1 MKRNLSIIA
10 VLLMMSVSAMAG
22 GILTNT
28 NQSVLFLKNPA
39 RDGAIG
45 LDGVYSNPAGVAFM
59 PEGFHFAF
67 NWQYAHQTRTIT
79 STNPLFALG
88 KKNDG
93 NPTKTFEGIA
103 DAPFIPSVQAAYN
116 KGDWS
121 FQFNFSLPGGGGV
134 CEFENGLGSF
144 ENAVGSIA
152 YLLQQRGLGVEGYDV
167 DGYMRGRQYFFGFQ
181 LGAAYKINDSWSVY
195 GGLRALYGNASYRA
209 RLSNIQVK
217 MRNEQGEAYF
227 VNFDQFIN
235 NNIAY
240 INKQLGQAELATQM
254 GAMTPEQLAAVQ
266 EQANAALVPL
276 EMLQKYG
283 QGVNLMSNQ
292 EGFGIAP
299 IIGVDLKVGNFNFAA
314 KYEFNTEMKMKNH
327 STLEKA
333 LKIEGDYANFP
344 GIENINK
351 YENDTDVDEDAPALL
366 AVGAQ
371 WDIIPQVHLNLGY
384 HHYYDKNA
392 HWYNNAQDKLDHGTN
407 EFLAGVEWDVSPRVN
422 ISCGGQLTRYGL
434 TDAYMNDLSFV
445 VNSYSAGFGVSYKAT
460 DKVTLTAAYFQTNY
474 DNYDKVTSTEPRVS
488 DTFTRTN
495 RVLGLGVQVDL

>member
-254 GAMTPEQLAAVQ
+254 GAMTPEQLAVVQ

-299 IIGVDLKVGNFNFAA
+299 IIGVDFKVGNFNFAA

>member
-299 IIGVDLKVGNFNFAA
+299 IIGVDFKVGNFNFAA

-445 VNSYSAGFGVSYKAT
+445 INSYSAGFGVSYKAT

>member
-10 VLLMMSVSAMAG
+10 VLLMMSVSVMAG

-299 IIGVDLKVGNFNFAA
+299 IIGVDFKVGNFNFAA

-488 DTFTRTN
+488 DSFTRTN
-495 RVLGLGVQVDL
+495 RVLGLGVQIDL

>member
-181 LGAAYKINDSWSVY
+181 LGAAYKINDNWSVY

-495 RVLGLGVQVDL
+495 RVLGLGVQVVL